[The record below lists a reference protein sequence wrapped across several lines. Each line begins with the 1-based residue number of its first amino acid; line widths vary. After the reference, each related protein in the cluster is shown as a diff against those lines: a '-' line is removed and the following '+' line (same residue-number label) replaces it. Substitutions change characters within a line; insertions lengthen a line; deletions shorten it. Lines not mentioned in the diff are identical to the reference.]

1 MDFRIE
7 LTETA
12 INDMFEIYYY
22 ISMNDSFENAEKVIE
37 KIKER
42 AFSLSKYPERGSRVN
57 EIYDEQPDIKQV
69 YFKPYRIIYRIQKQI
84 VFVLAVLDGRR
95 NLEDELRS
103 RLIR

>member
-22 ISMNDSFENAEKVIE
+22 ISMNDSFEGAERVID
-37 KIKER
+37 KLKER
-42 AFSLSKYPERGSRVN
+42 AFSLSRYPERGTRVN
-57 EIYDEQPDIKQV
+57 EIYDELPDIKQV
-69 YFKPYRIIYRIQKQI
+69 YYKPYRIIYKIQKQV
-84 VFVLAVLDGRR
+84 VFVMAVLDGRR

>member
-22 ISMNDSFENAEKVIE
+22 ISMNDSFESAERVIDRL
-37 KIKER
+37 KER
-42 AFSLSKYPERGSRVN
+42 AFSLSKYPERGTRVN
-57 EIYDEQPDIKQV
+57 EIYDELPDIKQV
-69 YFKPYRIIYRIQKQI
+69 YYKPCRIIYRIQKQV
-84 VFVLAVLDGRR
+84 VFVMAVLDGRR